1 MASAEVREHLAR
13 LAEEARRLRAA
24 VDPSPMT
31 GDPGAL
37 PPTDSVCLPNSAG
50 DGRHSETISPA
61 EKSNHVE
68 PCTVPY
74 TVPVSD
80 DNRGLSGKD
89 ASFMG
94 DINNASDRAN
104 QDRYLAGEFRGM
116 GVQSA
121 EHATQAQKDRN
132 DDTRWACG
140 EFGSVKAEI
149 CGVKSDICGLG
160 KEGASHAFGIV
171 TAVERNG
178 RSAELATEKTSA
190 ATILAIEKTA
200 AAAALAAA
208 VNTAALQKEIAEI
221 CCCVREDGE
230 KTRAL
235 VSQIDRER
243 LQARLATLEARLPLA
258 ATA

>member
-1 MASAEVREHLAR
+1 MNASGSGPQNLGVVFTPPTAGLYSFSAR
-13 LAEEARRLRAA
+13 LSVVGA
-24 VDPSPMT
+24 T
-31 GDPGAL
+31 GG
-37 PPTDSVCLPNSAG
+37 G
-50 DGRHSETISPA
+50 
-61 EKSNHVE
+61 
-68 PCTVPY
+68 
-74 TVPVSD
+74 
-80 DNRGLSGKD
+80 
-89 ASFMG
+89 
-94 DINNASDRAN
+94 
-104 QDRYLAGEFRGM
+104 
-116 GVQSA
+116 
-121 EHATQAQKDRN
+121 
-132 DDTRWACG
+132 
-140 EFGSVKAEI
+140 GSVKAEI